1 MGRKYSVKSMF
12 SAFVLKINVSYVIL
26 SMHQIGVVST
36 QGIRRLHA
44 LIFIASRRE
53 FQF

>member
-12 SAFVLKINVSYVIL
+12 SAFVLKINVSL